1 MEAGRVDR
9 RRRVVDWS
17 EAGQATKRAAWHV
30 WMGEVLPLSLSLL
43 AAGSWLLAA
52 GWTAAGMAYLPTDR
66 QCFMRAARK
75 KRGG

>member
-17 EAGQATKRAAWHV
+17 EAGQATKRVAWQV

-43 AAGSWLLAA
+43 LLAGRVLA
-52 GWTAAGMAYLPTDR
+52 WPTSR
-66 QCFMRAARK
+66 PS
-75 KRGG
+75 GSVS